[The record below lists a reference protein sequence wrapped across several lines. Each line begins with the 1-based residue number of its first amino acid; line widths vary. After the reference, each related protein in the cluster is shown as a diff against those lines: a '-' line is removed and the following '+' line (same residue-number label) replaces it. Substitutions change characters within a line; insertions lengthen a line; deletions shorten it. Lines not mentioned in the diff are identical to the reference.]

1 MQNSRKTPVKTAP
14 VKKAPVKK
22 AAAKKT
28 PVKDDANGGGANGN
42 AKPAYPVNSVDNA
55 LRMLALFREHDSIR
69 LSEVSDEL
77 GIGRSTAHRL
87 LSMLQYHG
95 YVEQDTDTKAYRYGP
110 ALIEIGLGA
119 LRDLDIRRHMHPH
132 IEALCRETGE
142 TVHLMILQGK
152 SVLCIDSAEATQAL
166 RIGSR
171 IGSRIPAHAMS
182 GGKVLL
188 AELSDEQVEQLYTDR
203 RLERI
208 GPKSLTKREQLMR
221 ELHEIRER
229 GYATNFAE
237 SEPDIGAV
245 AGVVRGASGIA
256 RGSVAIS
263 APLSRL
269 PESRVPEL
277 VEALQRTLARASV
290 NLV

>member
-1 MQNSRKTPVKTAP
+1 MGSAMQNSRKTPVK
-14 VKKAPVKK
+14 KAQV
-22 AAAKKT
+22 KKT
-28 PVKDDANGGGANGN
+28 PVKKASAKDGTNGGDGNGGAP
-42 AKPAYPVNSVDNA
+42 KPAYPVNSVDNA

-69 LSEVSDEL
+69 LSEVSDQL

-188 AELSDEQVEQLYTDR
+188 AELSNEQVEQLYTDR

-237 SEPDIGAV
+237 S
-245 AGVVRGASGIA
+245 
-256 RGSVAIS
+256 
-263 APLSRL
+263 
-269 PESRVPEL
+269 
-277 VEALQRTLARASV
+277 
-290 NLV
+290 